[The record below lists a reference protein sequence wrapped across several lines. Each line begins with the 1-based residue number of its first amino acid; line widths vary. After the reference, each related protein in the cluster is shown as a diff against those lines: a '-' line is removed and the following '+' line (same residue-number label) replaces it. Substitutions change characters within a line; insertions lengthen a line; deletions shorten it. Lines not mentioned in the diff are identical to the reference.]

1 MAEEEAM
8 AVSVD
13 NRPSRFRS
21 VLAAVLTV
29 LILVPA
35 GLLFLRVWQQNED
48 ERDSTQREQQ
58 GVEYLT
64 TLSPLVSA
72 LAEAQSSAL
81 QGVSAPPA
89 ALTAAVARVSA
100 VDQRLGGS
108 LGTRERWTG
117 LRDKIGRLPA
127 VAGNEIQVFQAHV
140 EVTDLALALY
150 NSVLDN
156 SELSRDP
163 DNDVAHLQ
171 EALGVDLPGTV
182 VQVSRMGDLSLLVA
196 NISGTAA
203 QRAQAQ
209 QILAPQF
216 GAAVQAVNTSVS
228 RLTDNLQAAVD
239 DTESTTLSGSLV
251 TTVDGFRRGVEAFIR
266 GASPGGTASPNPAAM
281 ATAQSQLQ
289 TSLSSLSGVL
299 VRETNGLLTDRLDD
313 IDSKRLQTLVLAGVA
328 VLLVVAAV
336 LVPMTGRR
344 RTAEQPPAGP
354 GSGRGMHVG
363 PGGSDNYGNSH
374 FDSMP
379 VYGDEVHPTRRER
392 SGALR

>member
-1 MAEEEAM
+1 M

-13 NRPSRFRS
+13 NRPSRFRAG
-21 VLAAVLTV
+21 LAAVLTV
-29 LILVPA
+29 LILVPT
-35 GLLFLRVWQQNED
+35 GLLFLRVWQQNQD
-48 ERDSTQREQQ
+48 ERDHTKQEQQ

-64 TLSPLVSA
+64 ALSPLVSA

-81 QGVSAPPA
+81 QNIPEPPA
-89 ALTAAVARVSA
+89 ALTAAVAQISA
-100 VDQRLGGS
+100 VDQRLGES

-127 VAGNEIQVFQAHV
+127 VAGNPIQIFQAHV
-140 EVTDLALALY
+140 EVTDLSLALY
-150 NSVLDN
+150 DSVLDN
-156 SELSRDP
+156 SGLSRDP

-171 EALGVDLPGTV
+171 DALGADLPGTV

-196 NISGTAA
+196 NITGTARE
-203 QRAQAQ
+203 QAQAQ

-216 GAAVQAVNTSVS
+216 GAAVQAVNTNVS

-239 DTESTTLSGSLV
+239 DTQSTTLSGSLV

-266 GASPGGTASPNPAAM
+266 GASPGGTAKPNSAAM

-299 VRETNGLLTDRLDD
+299 VRETNGLLSDRLDEL
-313 IDSKRLQTLVLAGVA
+313 DSKRLQALVLAGAA
-328 VLLVVAAV
+328 VLLGLAAII
-336 LVPMTGRR
+336 VPLTGRR
-344 RTAEQPPAGP
+344 RATEQPPAGP
-354 GSGRGMHVG
+354 DNGRGMHVG

-374 FDSMP
+374 FDPSSSF
-379 VYGDEVHPTRRER
+379 GDEVHPTRRER